1 MSISHHNPDTL
12 YEAHGFS
19 HAVSATGTRLVFV
32 GGQVASSQGNEIL
45 GLGDYEVQGELAMQ
59 NVAFALTAAEA
70 PVKDLA
76 QLSVYI
82 VDNTPDRQKAVLEGL
97 GRAAADM
104 RLRRT
109 AMKIIG
115 VQSLGSPDALV
126 EIDAIAVTDSP
137 LSS

>member
-1 MSISHHNPDTL
+1 M
-12 YEAHGFS
+12 
-19 HAVSATGTRLVFV
+19 VFV

-45 GLGDYEVQGELAMQ
+45 GLGDYEVQGELAMH